1 MRRFVADASPEL
13 RTPLTSI
20 RGHAELYCQG
30 ATSPDEIARG
40 MERIEREAARMAAL
54 VDDLLL
60 RDHIDPGT
68 TATVTLA
75 GGAGTAKL
83 TVADNGLGMSS
94 DEAAHA
100 LERFWQAETTAGH
113 PRRGTGPGLAIVAEL
128 VAAHRGTITLDTSPG
143 PERRSPSPFPRP
155 TGPRTTGDRVS

>member
-20 RGHAELYCQG
+20 RGYAELYCQG

-40 MERIEREAARMAAL
+40 MERIEREAARMAAP

-68 TATVTLA
+68 TAAVTLA
-75 GGAGTAKL
+75 DG
-83 TVADNGLGMSS
+83 ADNGPGMSS

-100 LERFWQAETTAGH
+100 FERFWQAETTAGH